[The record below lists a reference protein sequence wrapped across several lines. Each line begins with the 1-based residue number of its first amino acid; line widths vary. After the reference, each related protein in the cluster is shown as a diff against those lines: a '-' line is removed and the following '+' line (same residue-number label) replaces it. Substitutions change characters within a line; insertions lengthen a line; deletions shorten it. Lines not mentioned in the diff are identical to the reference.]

1 MATVQL
7 KPIKPTKIS
16 FWIKGTSPII
26 QHAWSSKGR
35 EMLRMTPQERRK
47 KPKKGRDPEQEA
59 EGATHRTEGGDYGI
73 PVTAFKA
80 SLITAAHKDIGLEKT
95 LVRKSL
101 FIPSND
107 PNSITKMEC
116 SEPFIR
122 EDIVRVGTGVA
133 DLRYRPQ
140 FNDWRV
146 NIIAEIDESMLTVD
160 DLVNLVDRA
169 GFSVGIGEWRPEKG
183 GDYGRYKM
191 DTTEPVEVIS

>member
-1 MATVQL
+1 MATIQL

-26 QHAWSSKGR
+26 QHAWGVKGP
-35 EMLRMTPQERRK
+35 EMLKLTPQERRK
-47 KPKKGRDPEQEA
+47 LPKKRRNPEEEA
-59 EGATHRTEGGDYGI
+59 KDATHRTEDGDYGI

-140 FNDWRV
+140 FNEWRV